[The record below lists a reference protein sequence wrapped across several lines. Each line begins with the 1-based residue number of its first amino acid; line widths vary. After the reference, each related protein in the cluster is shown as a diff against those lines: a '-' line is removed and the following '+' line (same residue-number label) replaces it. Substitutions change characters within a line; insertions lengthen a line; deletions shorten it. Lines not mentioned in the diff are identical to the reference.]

1 MVLFVTFFYII
12 FAILFTGIAT
22 VYMAGKWTG
31 MRVPLA
37 SLLMCALWAAGINYA
52 MIALVPFLNMSY
64 FYTLGCLLLL
74 AAVTTTA
81 FNSLLLHFQR
91 KAALSGAEAPAD
103 TAETAAAPAEAPVM
117 ASTAENTVAEADS
130 ISIKEPVIKEAAPAP
145 PAENLANTGKAVPEP
160 GIEAKAETKS
170 ETKVEIIK
178 LPSDRKIAAPVIAE
192 VTKPEA
198 KAEPAVPKDEAKPE
212 VKTEPAVPKAETK
225 PEVKAEPAVPKA
237 EAKPE
242 VKTEPAAPKAEAK
255 PEIKT
260 EPAVP
265 KAEAKPKIKAK
276 PAAPKAKAKPV
287 IKAKPAVKT
296 KPAVKPQQP
305 DLMPHLK
312 TLDDLLDFA
321 FLANSRQDSK
331 QAITAYKAAL
341 LRYAD
346 DSYAPFVVIE
356 LANIYKSQGA
366 YKDALQAYE
375 SAFKL
380 KAVASNSSFKD
391 QFADSILYVSILQ
404 EVTAGTEYAGKP
416 QDTIPKDIMLQIE
429 TLYNNKRSC

>member
-1 MVLFVTFFYII
+1 
-12 FAILFTGIAT
+12 
-22 VYMAGKWTG
+22 MAGKWTG

-37 SLLMCALWAAGINYA
+37 SLLMCALWTAGINYA

-160 GIEAKAETKS
+160 GIEAKAEAKS
-170 ETKVEIIK
+170 ETKVEIIR

-198 KAEPAVPKDEAKPE
+198 KAEPAAPKAEAKPE
-212 VKTEPAVPKAETK
+212 VKTEPAVPKAETN
-225 PEVKAEPAVPKA
+225 PEFKAK
-237 EAKPE
+237 
-242 VKTEPAAPKAEAK
+242 
-255 PEIKT
+255 
-260 EPAVP
+260 PAVP

-276 PAAPKAKAKPV
+276 PAAPRAKAKPV
-287 IKAKPAVKT
+287 AKAKPAVKT

>member
-198 KAEPAVPKDEAKPE
+198 KAEPAVPKDEAKP
-212 VKTEPAVPKAETK
+212 
-225 PEVKAEPAVPKA
+225 
-237 EAKPE
+237 
-242 VKTEPAAPKAEAK
+242 
-255 PEIKT
+255 
-260 EPAVP
+260 
-265 KAEAKPKIKAK
+265 KIKAK

>member
-52 MIALVPFLNMSY
+52 MIALVPFLNISY

-160 GIEAKAETKS
+160 GIEAKAEAKS
-170 ETKVEIIK
+170 ETKVEIIR

-198 KAEPAVPKDEAKPE
+198 
-212 VKTEPAVPKAETK
+212 
-225 PEVKAEPAVPKA
+225 KAEPAVPKA

-287 IKAKPAVKT
+287 AKAKPAVKT

>member
-22 VYMAGKWTG
+22 VYMSGKWTG

-198 KAEPAVPKDEAKPE
+198 KAEPAVPK
-212 VKTEPAVPKAETK
+212 
-225 PEVKAEPAVPKA
+225 A

-287 IKAKPAVKT
+287 VKAKPAVKT

>member
-170 ETKVEIIK
+170 ETKVEIIR

-198 KAEPAVPKDEAKPE
+198 
-212 VKTEPAVPKAETK
+212 
-225 PEVKAEPAVPKA
+225 KAEPAVPKA

-265 KAEAKPKIKAK
+265 KAEAKPK
-276 PAAPKAKAKPV
+276 

>member
-198 KAEPAVPKDEAKPE
+198 KAEPAA
-212 VKTEPAVPKAETK
+212 
-225 PEVKAEPAVPKA
+225 
-237 EAKPE
+237 
-242 VKTEPAAPKAEAK
+242 
-255 PEIKT
+255 
-260 EPAVP
+260 P

-287 IKAKPAVKT
+287 VKAKPAVKT

>member
-52 MIALVPFLNMSY
+52 MIALVPFLNISY

-160 GIEAKAETKS
+160 GIEAKAEAKS
-170 ETKVEIIK
+170 ETKVEIIR

-198 KAEPAVPKDEAKPE
+198 KAEPAAPKAEAKPE

-225 PEVKAEPAVPKA
+225 PEVKAK
-237 EAKPE
+237 
-242 VKTEPAAPKAEAK
+242 
-255 PEIKT
+255 
-260 EPAVP
+260 PAVP

-287 IKAKPAVKT
+287 AKAKPAVKT

>member
-198 KAEPAVPKDEAKPE
+198 KAEPAA
-212 VKTEPAVPKAETK
+212 
-225 PEVKAEPAVPKA
+225 PKA

-242 VKTEPAAPKAEAK
+242 V
-255 PEIKT
+255 KT

-287 IKAKPAVKT
+287 VKAKPAVKT

>member
-1 MVLFVTFFYII
+1 
-12 FAILFTGIAT
+12 
-22 VYMAGKWTG
+22 MAGKWTG

-52 MIALVPFLNMSY
+52 MIALVPFLNISY

-145 PAENLANTGKAVPEP
+145 PAENLANTGKAVPEL
-160 GIEAKAETKS
+160 GIEAKAEAKS
-170 ETKVEIIK
+170 ETKVEIIR

-198 KAEPAVPKDEAKPE
+198 KAEPAAPKAEAKPE

-225 PEVKAEPAVPKA
+225 PEVKAKPAVPKA
-237 EAKPE
+237 EAKP
-242 VKTEPAAPKAEAK
+242 KIKA
-255 PEIKT
+255 

-287 IKAKPAVKT
+287 AKAKPAVKT

>member
-198 KAEPAVPKDEAKPE
+198 KAEPAVPK
-212 VKTEPAVPKAETK
+212 
-225 PEVKAEPAVPKA
+225 
-237 EAKPE
+237 
-242 VKTEPAAPKAEAK
+242 
-255 PEIKT
+255 
-260 EPAVP
+260 
-265 KAEAKPKIKAK
+265 AEAKPKIKAK

-287 IKAKPAVKT
+287 VKAKPAVKT

>member
-52 MIALVPFLNMSY
+52 MIALVPFLNISY

-160 GIEAKAETKS
+160 GIEAKAEAKS
-170 ETKVEIIK
+170 ETKVEIIR

-198 KAEPAVPKDEAKPE
+198 KAEPAVPKAEAKPE

-265 KAEAKPKIKAK
+265 KAEAKPK
-276 PAAPKAKAKPV
+276 

>member
-212 VKTEPAVPKAETK
+212 VKTEPA
-225 PEVKAEPAVPKA
+225 
-237 EAKPE
+237 
-242 VKTEPAAPKAEAK
+242 APKAEAK

>member
-1 MVLFVTFFYII
+1 
-12 FAILFTGIAT
+12 
-22 VYMAGKWTG
+22 MAGKWTG

-52 MIALVPFLNMSY
+52 MIALVPFLNISY

-170 ETKVEIIK
+170 ETKVEIIR

-198 KAEPAVPKDEAKPE
+198 
-212 VKTEPAVPKAETK
+212 
-225 PEVKAEPAVPKA
+225 KAEPAVPKA

-265 KAEAKPKIKAK
+265 KAEAKPK
-276 PAAPKAKAKPV
+276 

>member
-145 PAENLANTGKAVPEP
+145 PAENLANTGKAVPEL
-160 GIEAKAETKS
+160 GIEAKAEAKS
-170 ETKVEIIK
+170 ETKVEIIR

-198 KAEPAVPKDEAKPE
+198 KAEPAAPKAEAKPE

-225 PEVKAEPAVPKA
+225 PEVKAKPAVPKA
-237 EAKPE
+237 EAKP
-242 VKTEPAAPKAEAK
+242 KIKA
-255 PEIKT
+255 

-287 IKAKPAVKT
+287 AKAKPAVKT

>member
-198 KAEPAVPKDEAKPE
+198 KAEPAVPKAEAKPE
-212 VKTEPAVPKAETK
+212 VKTEPAVPKAE
-225 PEVKAEPAVPKA
+225 
-237 EAKPE
+237 AKP
-242 VKTEPAAPKAEAK
+242 KIKA
-255 PEIKT
+255 

-287 IKAKPAVKT
+287 VKAKPAVKT

-391 QFADSILYVSILQ
+391 QFTDSILYVSILQ

>member
-1 MVLFVTFFYII
+1 
-12 FAILFTGIAT
+12 
-22 VYMAGKWTG
+22 MAGKWTG

-198 KAEPAVPKDEAKPE
+198 KAEPAVPKPDAKPD
-212 VKTEPAVPKAETK
+212 VKTEPAVPKAET
-225 PEVKAEPAVPKA
+225 
-237 EAKPE
+237 
-242 VKTEPAAPKAEAK
+242 K

-287 IKAKPAVKT
+287 VKAKPAVKT

-305 DLMPHLK
+305 ELMPHLK

>member
-1 MVLFVTFFYII
+1 
-12 FAILFTGIAT
+12 
-22 VYMAGKWTG
+22 MAGKWTG

-198 KAEPAVPKDEAKPE
+198 KAEPAVPK
-212 VKTEPAVPKAETK
+212 
-225 PEVKAEPAVPKA
+225 A
-237 EAKPE
+237 EAN
-242 VKTEPAAPKAEAK
+242 PK
-255 PEIKT
+255 
-260 EPAVP
+260 
-265 KAEAKPKIKAK
+265 
-276 PAAPKAKAKPV
+276 

>member
-1 MVLFVTFFYII
+1 
-12 FAILFTGIAT
+12 
-22 VYMAGKWTG
+22 MAGKWTG

-145 PAENLANTGKAVPEP
+145 PAENLANTGKAVPEL
-160 GIEAKAETKS
+160 GIEAKAEAKS
-170 ETKVEIIK
+170 ETKVEIIR

-198 KAEPAVPKDEAKPE
+198 KAEPAAPKAEAKPE

-225 PEVKAEPAVPKA
+225 PEVKAKPAVPKA
-237 EAKPE
+237 EAKP
-242 VKTEPAAPKAEAK
+242 KIKA
-255 PEIKT
+255 

-287 IKAKPAVKT
+287 AKAKPAVKT

>member
-91 KAALSGAEAPAD
+91 KAALSGAKAPAD

-170 ETKVEIIK
+170 ETKVEIIR

-198 KAEPAVPKDEAKPE
+198 KAEPAVPK
-212 VKTEPAVPKAETK
+212 
-225 PEVKAEPAVPKA
+225 
-237 EAKPE
+237 
-242 VKTEPAAPKAEAK
+242 
-255 PEIKT
+255 
-260 EPAVP
+260 
-265 KAEAKPKIKAK
+265 AEAKPKIKAK

-287 IKAKPAVKT
+287 AKAKPAVKT
-296 KPAVKPQQP
+296 KPAVKPAQP

>member
-117 ASTAENTVAEADS
+117 ASTAKNTVAEADS

-198 KAEPAVPKDEAKPE
+198 KAEPA
-212 VKTEPAVPKAETK
+212 
-225 PEVKAEPAVPKA
+225 
-237 EAKPE
+237 
-242 VKTEPAAPKAEAK
+242 APKAEAK

-287 IKAKPAVKT
+287 VKAKPAVKT

>member
-170 ETKVEIIK
+170 ETKVEIIR

-198 KAEPAVPKDEAKPE
+198 KAEPAA
-212 VKTEPAVPKAETK
+212 
-225 PEVKAEPAVPKA
+225 PKA

-242 VKTEPAAPKAEAK
+242 V
-255 PEIKT
+255 KT

-287 IKAKPAVKT
+287 VKAKPAVKT
-296 KPAVKPQQP
+296 KPAVKPAQP

>member
-1 MVLFVTFFYII
+1 
-12 FAILFTGIAT
+12 
-22 VYMAGKWTG
+22 MAGKWTG

-91 KAALSGAEAPAD
+91 KAALSGAEASAD

-170 ETKVEIIK
+170 ETKVEIIR

-198 KAEPAVPKDEAKPE
+198 KAEPAAPKAEAKPE

-225 PEVKAEPAVPKA
+225 PEVKAKPAVPKA
-237 EAKPE
+237 EAKP
-242 VKTEPAAPKAEAK
+242 KIKA
-255 PEIKT
+255 

-287 IKAKPAVKT
+287 AKAKPAVKT

>member
-1 MVLFVTFFYII
+1 
-12 FAILFTGIAT
+12 
-22 VYMAGKWTG
+22 MAGKWTG

-52 MIALVPFLNMSY
+52 MIALVPFLNISY

-145 PAENLANTGKAVPEP
+145 PAENLANTGKAVPEL
-160 GIEAKAETKS
+160 GIEAKAEAKS
-170 ETKVEIIK
+170 ETKVEIIR
-178 LPSDRKIAAPVIAE
+178 LPSDRKIEAPVIAE

-198 KAEPAVPKDEAKPE
+198 KAEPAVPKAEAKPE

-225 PEVKAEPAVPKA
+225 PEVKAKPAVPKA
-237 EAKPE
+237 EAKP
-242 VKTEPAAPKAEAK
+242 KIKA
-255 PEIKT
+255 

-287 IKAKPAVKT
+287 AKAKPAVKT

>member
-1 MVLFVTFFYII
+1 MLFVTFFYII
-12 FAILFTGIAT
+12 SAILFTGIAT

-52 MIALVPFLNMSY
+52 MIALVPFLNISY

-198 KAEPAVPKDEAKPE
+198 KAEPAVPKAEAKPE

-276 PAAPKAKAKPV
+276 PA
-287 IKAKPAVKT
+287 VKT

-305 DLMPHLK
+305 DLMPHLT
-312 TLDDLLDFA
+312 TLADLLDFA

>member
-1 MVLFVTFFYII
+1 
-12 FAILFTGIAT
+12 
-22 VYMAGKWTG
+22 MAGKWTG

-52 MIALVPFLNMSY
+52 MIALVPFLNISY

-198 KAEPAVPKDEAKPE
+198 KAEPAAPKAEAKPE
-212 VKTEPAVPKAETK
+212 VKTEPAVPKAE
-225 PEVKAEPAVPKA
+225 
-237 EAKPE
+237 
-242 VKTEPAAPKAEAK
+242 
-255 PEIKT
+255 
-260 EPAVP
+260 
-265 KAEAKPKIKAK
+265 AKPK
-276 PAAPKAKAKPV
+276 

>member
-198 KAEPAVPKDEAKPE
+198 KAEPAVPK
-212 VKTEPAVPKAETK
+212 
-225 PEVKAEPAVPKA
+225 A

-287 IKAKPAVKT
+287 VKAKPAVKT

-429 TLYNNKRSC
+429 TLYNNKRSG

>member
-1 MVLFVTFFYII
+1 
-12 FAILFTGIAT
+12 
-22 VYMAGKWTG
+22 MAGKWTG

-117 ASTAENTVAEADS
+117 ASTAKNTVAEADS

-198 KAEPAVPKDEAKPE
+198 KAEPAVPK
-212 VKTEPAVPKAETK
+212 
-225 PEVKAEPAVPKA
+225 A

-287 IKAKPAVKT
+287 VKAKPAVKT

>member
-1 MVLFVTFFYII
+1 
-12 FAILFTGIAT
+12 
-22 VYMAGKWTG
+22 MAGKWTG

-170 ETKVEIIK
+170 ETKVEIIR

-198 KAEPAVPKDEAKPE
+198 KAEPAVPK
-212 VKTEPAVPKAETK
+212 
-225 PEVKAEPAVPKA
+225 
-237 EAKPE
+237 
-242 VKTEPAAPKAEAK
+242 
-255 PEIKT
+255 
-260 EPAVP
+260 
-265 KAEAKPKIKAK
+265 AEAKPKIKAK

-287 IKAKPAVKT
+287 VKAKPAVKT

-321 FLANSRQDSK
+321 FLPNSRQDSK

>member
-1 MVLFVTFFYII
+1 
-12 FAILFTGIAT
+12 
-22 VYMAGKWTG
+22 MAGKWTG

-145 PAENLANTGKAVPEP
+145 PAENLANTGKAVPEL
-160 GIEAKAETKS
+160 GIEAKAEAKS
-170 ETKVEIIK
+170 ETKVEIIR

-198 KAEPAVPKDEAKPE
+198 KAEPAAPKAEAKPE

-225 PEVKAEPAVPKA
+225 PEVKAKPAVPKA
-237 EAKPE
+237 EAKP
-242 VKTEPAAPKAEAK
+242 KIKA
-255 PEIKT
+255 

-287 IKAKPAVKT
+287 VKAKPAVKT

>member
-52 MIALVPFLNMSY
+52 MIALVPFLNISY

-145 PAENLANTGKAVPEP
+145 PAENLANTGKAVPEL
-160 GIEAKAETKS
+160 GIEAKAEAKS
-170 ETKVEIIK
+170 ETKVEIIR

-198 KAEPAVPKDEAKPE
+198 KAEPAAPKAEAKPE

-225 PEVKAEPAVPKA
+225 PEVKAK
-237 EAKPE
+237 
-242 VKTEPAAPKAEAK
+242 
-255 PEIKT
+255 
-260 EPAVP
+260 PAVP

-287 IKAKPAVKT
+287 AKAKPAVKT

>member
-1 MVLFVTFFYII
+1 
-12 FAILFTGIAT
+12 
-22 VYMAGKWTG
+22 MAGKWTG

-198 KAEPAVPKDEAKPE
+198 KAEPAVPK
-212 VKTEPAVPKAETK
+212 
-225 PEVKAEPAVPKA
+225 A

-242 VKTEPAAPKAEAK
+242 VKTEPAAPKA
-255 PEIKT
+255 
-260 EPAVP
+260 
-265 KAEAKPKIKAK
+265 
-276 PAAPKAKAKPV
+276 KAKPV
-287 IKAKPAVKT
+287 VKAKPAVKT

>member
-198 KAEPAVPKDEAKPE
+198 KAEPAVPK
-212 VKTEPAVPKAETK
+212 
-225 PEVKAEPAVPKA
+225 A

-242 VKTEPAAPKAEAK
+242 V
-255 PEIKT
+255 KT

-287 IKAKPAVKT
+287 VKAKPAVKT
-296 KPAVKPQQP
+296 KPAAKPQQP

>member
-170 ETKVEIIK
+170 ETKVEIIR

-198 KAEPAVPKDEAKPE
+198 KAEPAVPKAEAKPE

-276 PAAPKAKAKPV
+276 PA
-287 IKAKPAVKT
+287 VKT
-296 KPAVKPQQP
+296 KPAVKPAQP

>member
-1 MVLFVTFFYII
+1 
-12 FAILFTGIAT
+12 
-22 VYMAGKWTG
+22 MAGKWTG

-52 MIALVPFLNMSY
+52 MIALVPFLNISY

-145 PAENLANTGKAVPEP
+145 PAENLANTGKAVPEL
-160 GIEAKAETKS
+160 GIEAKAEAKS
-170 ETKVEIIK
+170 ETKVEIIR

-198 KAEPAVPKDEAKPE
+198 
-212 VKTEPAVPKAETK
+212 
-225 PEVKAEPAVPKA
+225 KAEPAVPKA

-287 IKAKPAVKT
+287 AKAKPAVKT

>member
-1 MVLFVTFFYII
+1 
-12 FAILFTGIAT
+12 
-22 VYMAGKWTG
+22 MAGKWTG

-145 PAENLANTGKAVPEP
+145 PAENLANTGKAVPEL
-160 GIEAKAETKS
+160 GIEAKAEAKS
-170 ETKVEIIK
+170 ETKVEIIR

-198 KAEPAVPKDEAKPE
+198 KAEPAAPKAEAKPE

-225 PEVKAEPAVPKA
+225 PEVKAK
-237 EAKPE
+237 
-242 VKTEPAAPKAEAK
+242 
-255 PEIKT
+255 
-260 EPAVP
+260 PAVP

-287 IKAKPAVKT
+287 AKAKPAVKT

>member
-145 PAENLANTGKAVPEP
+145 PAENLANTGKAVPKP

-170 ETKVEIIK
+170 ETKVEIIR

-198 KAEPAVPKDEAKPE
+198 KA
-212 VKTEPAVPKAETK
+212 
-225 PEVKAEPAVPKA
+225 
-237 EAKPE
+237 
-242 VKTEPAAPKAEAK
+242 EPAAPKAEAK

-287 IKAKPAVKT
+287 VKAKPAVKT

>member
-1 MVLFVTFFYII
+1 
-12 FAILFTGIAT
+12 
-22 VYMAGKWTG
+22 MAGKWTG

-198 KAEPAVPKDEAKPE
+198 KAEPAVPK
-212 VKTEPAVPKAETK
+212 
-225 PEVKAEPAVPKA
+225 
-237 EAKPE
+237 
-242 VKTEPAAPKAEAK
+242 
-255 PEIKT
+255 
-260 EPAVP
+260 
-265 KAEAKPKIKAK
+265 AEAKPKIKAK

-287 IKAKPAVKT
+287 VKAKPAVKT

>member
-52 MIALVPFLNMSY
+52 MIALVPFLNISY

-160 GIEAKAETKS
+160 GIEAKAEAKS
-170 ETKVEIIK
+170 ETKVEIIR

-198 KAEPAVPKDEAKPE
+198 KAEPAVPKAEAKPE
-212 VKTEPAVPKAETK
+212 VKTEPAVPKAEAK

-265 KAEAKPKIKAK
+265 KAEAKPK
-276 PAAPKAKAKPV
+276 

>member
-1 MVLFVTFFYII
+1 
-12 FAILFTGIAT
+12 
-22 VYMAGKWTG
+22 MAGKWTG

-117 ASTAENTVAEADS
+117 ASTAKNTVAEADS

-170 ETKVEIIK
+170 ETKVEIIR
-178 LPSDRKIAAPVIAE
+178 LPSDRKIAAPVIVE

-198 KAEPAVPKDEAKPE
+198 KA
-212 VKTEPAVPKAETK
+212 
-225 PEVKAEPAVPKA
+225 
-237 EAKPE
+237 
-242 VKTEPAAPKAEAK
+242 
-255 PEIKT
+255 

-287 IKAKPAVKT
+287 VKAKPAVKT

>member
-1 MVLFVTFFYII
+1 
-12 FAILFTGIAT
+12 
-22 VYMAGKWTG
+22 
-31 MRVPLA
+31 
-37 SLLMCALWAAGINYA
+37 
-52 MIALVPFLNMSY
+52 
-64 FYTLGCLLLL
+64 
-74 AAVTTTA
+74 
-81 FNSLLLHFQR
+81 
-91 KAALSGAEAPAD
+91 
-103 TAETAAAPAEAPVM
+103 M

-145 PAENLANTGKAVPEP
+145 PAENLANTGKAVPEL
-160 GIEAKAETKS
+160 GIEAKAEAKS
-170 ETKVEIIK
+170 ETKVEIIR

-198 KAEPAVPKDEAKPE
+198 KAEPAAPKAEAKPE

-225 PEVKAEPAVPKA
+225 PEVKAKPAVPKA
-237 EAKPE
+237 EAKP
-242 VKTEPAAPKAEAK
+242 KIKA
-255 PEIKT
+255 

-287 IKAKPAVKT
+287 AKAKPAVKT